1 MNWSEIVNLV
11 LTYGGLTLAVIVALW
26 LIAQILTRWW
36 NFKRSLNLI
45 FLRVLIPKKDTKD
58 DKQGGDPEHEQFGTS
73 KEFRKITG
81 IMAHLMQ
88 NLQVMFSRRIRGRFI
103 GQNFFSLEYAMHD
116 GELYFYVVVP
126 RDYRQLI
133 EKQITGFYKDAVID
147 QVPDYNIFRKGNRSG
162 GTYLILKK
170 SYSQPL
176 YTFQKLDS
184 ESLNPILNA
193 FSKINL
199 DEGAAIQFMLR
210 PTRPGWRKKCRELAD
225 ALYTRKK
232 VRWFRHPF
240 GWLASIFGILVRG
253 PQSEYLASQGDDG
266 SIKAQVTQNVQ
277 DMVKLIADKSEHGGY
292 DAIIRVVASAPS
304 KSRVDQIVHSLR
316 ASFEQFSVPAH
327 NSLWYTIH
335 HSDRKLVRNFIFRS
349 FRRGYWAWFWM
360 LLRFETKMVL
370 GTEEIASM
378 YHFPDARYNPSTT
391 VKWQDFKVE
400 PAPQNIP
407 REGLLLGHNTYRGE
421 KKEIRILRDDRRRHF
436 YVIGKSG
443 TGKTTLLENMIR
455 QDMQN
460 GEGCCVVD
468 PHGDLVEAVLPYIPR
483 SRADDVIY
491 FNPGDLERPIGLN
504 ILEGKTADE
513 REFMAQEALAIFI
526 KMFGEEIMGPRLQH
540 YFRNGCL
547 TLMEDEDEGAT
558 LIDLTRLFT
567 DDAWQRYKAAK
578 VKNPI
583 VRAFWT
589 KEMASSGMRE
599 KQEIIPYFNSKF
611 GPFITN
617 GLIRNVIGQTKSA
630 FDLRE
635 AMDSGKIILCNLS
648 KGKTG
653 ELNSQLIGSV
663 LVAKIQQAAMSRVN
677 VPEKERKDFY
687 LYVDE
692 FQNFVTDSFASILSE
707 ARKYR
712 LNLIVAHQ
720 YIAQITKQHGGGKGK
735 HEDTEIR
742 DAVFGNVGSMVCF
755 KIGAQDAET
764 MSKEFAPVFSE
775 QDLINIANF
784 KACIKLNINNATS
797 RGFTLET
804 IYDPGGRDEEAAEA
818 IRQLSRLKYGRDR
831 EFVETEIFKRVAT

>member
-1 MNWSEIVNLV
+1 MTSAEFLNYVIF
-11 LTYGGLTLAVIVALW
+11 YGGLVAAGIAALW
-26 LIAQILTRWW
+26 LLALMLTRWM
-36 NFKRSLNLI
+36 NFKRSLELV
-45 FLRVLIPKKDTKD
+45 FLRVLIPKKDSKD
-58 DKQGGDPEHEQFGTS
+58 DKSADAEHEQFGTG
-73 KEFRKITG
+73 KEFKKITG
-81 IMAHLMQ
+81 IMVHLLE
-88 NLQVMFSRRIRGRFI
+88 NLQIIFSRKIKNRLI
-103 GQNFFSLEYAMHD
+103 GQNFFSLEYAMID
-116 GELYFYVVVP
+116 GELNFFVVVP
-126 RDYRQLI
+126 RAVRELV

-147 QVPDYNIFRKGNRSG
+147 QVPDYNIFRKGNRSA
-162 GTYLILKK
+162 GTYLIFQKT
-170 SYSQPL
+170 YAEPL
-176 YTFQKLDS
+176 LTFQKLES
-184 ESLNPILNA
+184 ETINPILNA

-199 DEGAAIQFMLR
+199 DEGAAFQIMLR
-210 PTRPGWRKKCRELAD
+210 PVRPGWRKKCRSLAD
-225 ALYTRKK
+225 ELFTRKK
-232 VRWFRHPF
+232 KAFFRHPF
-240 GWLASIFGILVRG
+240 GFLANILGILFRG
-253 PQSEYLASQGDDG
+253 PQNEYISSRGEDG

-277 DMVKLIADKSEHGGY
+277 DMVKLIADKSEHVGF
-292 DAIIRVVASAPS
+292 DSIIRIVASAPS
-304 KSRVDQIVHSLR
+304 LPRVKSIVQSIR
-316 ASFEQFSVPAH
+316 ASCEQFNAPGH
-327 NSLWYTIH
+327 NSFYYTEY
-335 HSDRKLVRNFIFRS
+335 HSNRKLIESFIFRN
-349 FRRGYWAWFWM
+349 FKRGWIAWLKM
-360 LLRFETKMVL
+360 LRRFERKMIL
-370 GTEEIASM
+370 GSEEIASIF
-378 YHFPDARYNPSTT
+378 HFPDIRYNPSTI

-407 REGLLLGHNTYRGE
+407 KEGLLLGHNTYRGV
-421 KKEIRILRDDRRRHF
+421 KRDIRIQQDDRRRHF
-436 YVIGKSG
+436 YIIGKSG
-443 TGKTTLLENMIR
+443 TGKSTLLENMVR
-455 QDMQN
+455 QDLQN
-460 GEGCCVVD
+460 GEGLCLVD
-468 PHGDLVEAVLPYIPR
+468 PHGDLVESVLPYIPR

-491 FNPGDLERPIGLN
+491 FNPGDLERPMGLN

-547 TLMEDEDEGAT
+547 TLMEDQEEGAT

-567 DDAWQRYKAAK
+567 DEAWQRYKVEK
-578 VKNPI
+578 VKNPV

-611 GPFITN
+611 GPFVTN

-630 FDLRE
+630 FNIRE
-635 AMDSGKIILCNLS
+635 AMDQGKIILCNLS

-653 ELNSQLIGSV
+653 ELNSQLIGSI

-677 VPEKERKDFY
+677 VPEKERRDFY

-720 YIAQITKQHGGGKGK
+720 YISQITKSQGGGKGK

-742 DAVFGNVGSMVCF
+742 DAVFGNVGSMLCF

-764 MSKEFAPVFSE
+764 MAKEFAPVFSE

-784 KACIKLNINNATS
+784 KAYIKLNINNATS

-804 IYDPGGRDEEAAEA
+804 IYDPSGQDEEAAEA

-831 EFVETEIFKRVAT
+831 EFVEAEIFKRITT

>member
-1 MNWSEIVNLV
+1 MNSLEIWHLV
-11 LTYGGLTLAVIVALW
+11 IFYGTWTIVGIAALW
-26 LIAQILTRWW
+26 LISLILTRWW
-36 NFKRSLNLI
+36 NFQRSLELV
-45 FLRVLIPKKDTKD
+45 FLRVLIPKKDSRE
-58 DKQGGDPEHEQFGTS
+58 DKQADAEHEQFGS
-73 KEFRKITG
+73 GKEFKKITG
-81 IMAHLMQ
+81 IMVHFLENMQ
-88 NLQVMFSRRIRGRFI
+88 IMFSRKMKGRFI
-103 GQNFFSLEYAMHD
+103 GQDFFSLEYAMID
-116 GELYFYVVVP
+116 GELNFFVVVP
-126 RDYRQLI
+126 RSVRELV

-162 GTYLILKK
+162 GTYLILSKT
-170 SYSQPL
+170 YAEPL
-176 YTFQKLDS
+176 LTFQKLES
-184 ESLNPILNA
+184 ETINPILNA

-199 DEGAAIQFMLR
+199 DEGAALQIMLR
-210 PTRPGWRKKCRELAD
+210 PVRAGWRQKCRKLAD
-225 ALYTRKK
+225 DLFTRKK
-232 VRWFRHPF
+232 ARWLSHPF
-240 GWLASIFGILVRG
+240 GFLANLFGILIRG

-266 SIKAQVTQNVQ
+266 NIKAQVTQNVQ
-277 DMVKLIADKSEHGGY
+277 DMVKLIADKSEHCGY
-292 DAIIRVVASAPS
+292 DSIIRIVASAASQP
-304 KSRVDQIVHSLR
+304 RVKNILRSIR
-316 ASFEQFSVPAH
+316 ASFEQFSAPSH
-327 NSLWYTIH
+327 NSFYYTEY
-335 HSDRKLVRNFIFRS
+335 HSDKKLISSFIFRN
-349 FRRGYWAWFWM
+349 FKRGFIAWRKM
-360 LLRFETKMVL
+360 LLRFETSMIL
-370 GTEEIASM
+370 GAEEIASI
-378 YHFPDARYNPSTT
+378 YHFPDIRYNPSTI

-400 PAPQNIP
+400 PAPSNIP
-407 REGLLLGHNTYRGE
+407 REGLLLGHNTHRGVRRD
-421 KKEIRILRDDRRRHF
+421 IRILQDDRRRHF

-443 TGKTTLLENMIR
+443 TGKSTLLENMIR
-455 QDMQN
+455 QDLAN
-460 GEGCCVVD
+460 GEGLCVVD
-468 PHGDLVEAVLPYIPR
+468 PHGDLVEGILPYIPR
-483 SRADDVIY
+483 KRADDVIY

-547 TLMEDEDEGAT
+547 TLMEDQDEGAT

-567 DDAWQRYKAAK
+567 DEAWQRYKVAK
-578 VKNPI
+578 VKNPV

-589 KEMASSGMRE
+589 KEMATSGARE

-611 GPFITN
+611 GPFVTN

-630 FDLRE
+630 FNIRE
-635 AMDSGKIILCNLS
+635 VMDEGKIILCNLS

-653 ELNSQLIGSV
+653 ELNSQLIGSI

-677 VPEKERKDFY
+677 VPEKERRDFY

-720 YIAQITKQHGGGKGK
+720 YISQITKSQGGGKGK

-742 DAVFGNVGSMVCF
+742 DAVFGNVGSMLCF
-755 KIGAQDAET
+755 KIGAQDAEV
-764 MSKEFAPVFSE
+764 MAKEFAPVFSE
-775 QDLINIANF
+775 QDLINISNF

-804 IYDPGGRDEEAAEA
+804 IYDQGGRDDEAAEA

-831 EFVETEIFKRVAT
+831 EFVETEIFKRITT